1 MAGLGAQHGPGEVK
15 TRENGTTMMT
25 ILRTARVVLREF
37 TLADLDVLAA
47 MMADQDQ
54 MSLYP
59 RPRTRTETKAWI
71 DRTIDLYERRGFGFW
86 VMESAQGSEFLGYCG
101 IRPRWVDAVE
111 EVEMGWHTLKHV
123 WNQGI
128 ATHAA
133 AVCRDHA
140 FTRLD
145 IPRLVALIDPDN
157 SPSMRVATK
166 IGMRLE
172 KEAVVDD
179 WACLVYSVERR
190 ESATPAAR

>member
-1 MAGLGAQHGPGEVK
+1 MSTV
-15 TRENGTTMMT
+15 
-25 ILRTARVVLREF
+25 LRTARVLLREF
-37 TLADLDVLAA
+37 TSADLEVLAA

-54 MSLYP
+54 MRLYP
-59 RPRTRTETKAWI
+59 RPRTKEETTAWL
-71 DRTIDLYERRGFGFW
+71 DRTVALYRKHGFGFW
-86 VMESAQGSEFLGYCG
+86 LMESVEGAEFLGYCG

-111 EVEMGWHTLKHV
+111 EVEMGWHTVKHF

-133 AVCRDHA
+133 AACRDLA

-157 SPSMRVATK
+157 PASIRVAAK
-166 IGMRLE
+166 IGMQLE

-179 WACLVYSVERR
+179 WPCLVYSAERHLPGEGLR
-190 ESATPAAR
+190 R